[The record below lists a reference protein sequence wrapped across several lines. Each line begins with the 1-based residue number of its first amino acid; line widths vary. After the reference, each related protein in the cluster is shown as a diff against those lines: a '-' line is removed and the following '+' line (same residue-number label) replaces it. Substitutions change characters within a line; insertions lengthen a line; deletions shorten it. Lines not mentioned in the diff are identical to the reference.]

1 MEYQYVGTVTHFFD
15 RLGVAV
21 VHLDDE
27 LYLDDWVLFE
37 GPRTSLEQQVI
48 SMQVNRETIDKGE
61 RGEEV
66 AIKIDDT
73 VREGDRVYLI
83 LE

>member
-1 MEYQYVGTVTHFFD
+1 MEYQYVGTVTHYFD

-21 VHLDDE
+21 IHLDDE
-27 LYLDDWVLFE
+27 LYLDDWIMFE
-37 GPRTSLEQQVI
+37 GPRTSLEQQVV
-48 SMQVNRETIDKGE
+48 SMQVNREPIDKGE

-66 AIKIDDT
+66 AVKT
-73 VREGDRVYLI
+73 EEAVREGDRVYLI

>member
-1 MEYQYVGTVTHFFD
+1 
-15 RLGVAV
+15 
-21 VHLDDE
+21 
-27 LYLDDWVLFE
+27 
-37 GPRTSLEQQVI
+37 
-48 SMQVNRETIDKGE
+48 MQVNRETIDKGE

-66 AIKIDDT
+66 AIKTDDT

>member
-1 MEYQYVGTVTHFFD
+1 MEYQHVGTITHYFD

-27 LYLDDWVLFE
+27 LYLDDWILIE
-37 GPRTSLEQQVI
+37 GPRTSLEQQVL
-48 SMQVNRETIDKGE
+48 SMQIDRQAIDKGE
-61 RGEEV
+61 RGDEV
-66 AIKIDDT
+66 AIKMDDV